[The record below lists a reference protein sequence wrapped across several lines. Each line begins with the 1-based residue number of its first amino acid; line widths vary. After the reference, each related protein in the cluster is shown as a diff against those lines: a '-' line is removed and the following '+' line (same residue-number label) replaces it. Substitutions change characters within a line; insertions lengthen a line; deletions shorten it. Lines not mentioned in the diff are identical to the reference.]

1 MVFLNELR
9 SVLDCSSNSVDVGPH
24 PDSRLGKN
32 IITHVL
38 TVVNSECRSNT
49 CI

>member
-1 MVFLNELR
+1 MVFLNELAYSTVR
-9 SVLDCSSNSVDVGPH
+9 RILLMLGRILIAD
-24 PDSRLGKN
+24 RGKN
-32 IITHVL
+32 MITHVL